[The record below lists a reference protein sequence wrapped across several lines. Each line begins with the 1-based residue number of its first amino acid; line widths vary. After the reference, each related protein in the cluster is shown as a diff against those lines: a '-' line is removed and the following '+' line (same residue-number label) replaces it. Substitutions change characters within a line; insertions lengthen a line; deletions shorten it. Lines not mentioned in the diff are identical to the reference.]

1 MADNNNNTSTEEK
14 TVITEI
20 TEAVSSAEASP
31 DAKNHKIYWND
42 LKGGKSAYNG
52 DPADYIKWCIQLREN
67 MINLTDYT
75 TSYNKFEAYGGLDGR
90 KKFKAE
96 DPDNYNLFFSFD
108 TACYVFGTLLPNDK
122 TYGPYKGW
130 IYQTGELLKNYAD
143 KLNLVFNE
151 DNPGTGEYKRI
162 KKEDQQTVIDTSK
175 EILPSAQERI
185 EAGVKTSS
193 FEASTSSYLATTN
206 MDELTAAAAQKNT
219 LLSYQSTISNLRA
232 ERATEVI
239 NTTSNIVTSA
249 IETAMV
255 GVAGWE
261 AIKSQFSKEGL
272 QKLWTSIQ
280 DATFNEVK
288 NYGISKVTQLTAD
301 AALLATDSVSYLAT
315 RTAYWTSYCTASL
328 MNEINLSDLMTTEE
342 IKLNLSTEADK
353 LKKKAADLAATQGKF
368 TNTIKKV
375 NDKVNQVTD
384 KIQIGI
390 SYAVEGPD
398 IILNFL
404 DTTMDYGMSEV
415 DKYYNQGY
423 NEAKEFLFGETDKL
437 ANTAGQWASDK
448 VCLPIKKALQETMNQ
463 IYLLKAQA
471 IIKASS
477 AAAVAISK
485 IAALVGL

>member
-1 MADNNNNTSTEEK
+1 MADNNNNTDAAEK
-14 TVITEI
+14 TAITEI

-42 LKGGKSAYNG
+42 LKDGKSAYNG

-67 MINLTDYT
+67 MMNLTDYT
-75 TSYNKFEAYGGLDGR
+75 TSYNKSKAYDGLYYQ
-90 KKFKAE
+90 KKFQAE
-96 DPDNYNLFFSFD
+96 DPDNYNLYILFD
-108 TACYVFGTLLPNDK
+108 RACYVFNTLLPNDK
-122 TYGPYKGW
+122 TYGPYAGW
-130 IYQTGELLKNYAD
+130 IKQTGELLKNYAD

-151 DNPGTGEYKRI
+151 DNPGTGDYKRI
-162 KKEDQQTVIDTSK
+162 KKEAQQNITTTAK
-175 EILPSAQERI
+175 EILPSPQEKI

-193 FEASTSSYLATTN
+193 FEASESSYSSTINTN
-206 MDELTAAAAQKNT
+206 VTASELAQKNA
-219 LLSYQSTISNLRA
+219 LLSYQSTISNLRT

-239 NTTSNIVTSA
+239 DTASNIATSA

-353 LKKKAADLAATQGKF
+353 LKKKAADMTVTQGKF

-375 NDKVNQVTD
+375 NDKVNQVTN
-384 KIQIGI
+384 KIQMGI

-398 IILNFL
+398 ILLNFL

-423 NEAKEFLFGETDKL
+423 NEARDFLFGETDKL

-448 VCLPIKKALQETMNQ
+448 VCLPIKKALQETMNK

-471 IIKASS
+471 VIKASS